1 MGAPGGSAVPNLAT
15 PTPPGVWPFR
25 VRLAVVTA
33 VGLAAIAVPEVGENH
48 VAVGLLLLVFAL
60 PMNLVVRRIT
70 RQANPAGWLDVVA
83 TLTASAA
90 AFIEPSVWPAAML
103 FQMLNAAGSVAF
115 LAPRWTFTLGAT
127 SMIPM
132 TAIAILHPGPSQVAM
147 LVVAGLVLPALILSS
162 NHKSEKDKAA
172 AESVRVLLERQHEIV
187 TRMSAMLIAVDD
199 PSLGPEAKVVDLID
213 RFGWVGNDGQ
223 TAIGQRFGDLMPAIA
238 NHPEVRKACANL
250 RSEPLVLDPIALPE
264 EDGTR
269 HVEVELFTLT
279 SGGAVLLIEDVSQRE
294 ASTAMV
300 RYQASHDQ
308 LTGLAN
314 RDELMERV
322 SAELTAKTEV
332 SLLLID
338 LNGFK
343 DINDTL
349 GHYAGD
355 ELLKIVSQRLQ
366 RAVRRDDIVARL
378 GGDEFAVLLSN
389 IETERL
395 TAMVEEISRRT
406 RESTIIGNASV
417 GTSASIG
424 VARAPL
430 DATDAEALLQ
440 CADIAMY
447 EAKRSQS
454 DYRFYEAALSTAP
467 ERLDLLA
474 EIAPAFER
482 GEMTAYVQPKVSVA
496 TGRVTGAE
504 VLMRWDHP
512 TRGVLAPASFLDI
525 VSVAGLLDE
534 LARHALWRAVQTAAE
549 VHPDI
554 SIAVNMSAVNLRR
567 VDLAE
572 QIDNALASHGV
583 APHRL
588 IVELTES
595 EVIDET
601 GVLHRT
607 LAQIA
612 ELGVG
617 ISVDDFGTG
626 YSSFSHL
633 RSLPLTELKIDQR
646 FVGGMVG
653 NRSDEVIVAS
663 MVELGHNLGLSVC
676 AEGVED
682 VATAQRLQELGCDVA
697 QGYFFGRPMP
707 ATDFARWLH
716 RTPDDDQPP
725 AVPLSASANMPN
737 SASTS

>member
-1 MGAPGGSAVPNLAT
+1 MCMTMGAPGGPAATTLAT
-15 PTPPGVWPFR
+15 RTPSGVWPFR
-25 VRLAVVTA
+25 MRMIVVTA
-33 VGLAAIAVPEVGENH
+33 VGLAAIAIPAVGENH
-48 VAVGLLLLVFAL
+48 VAVGLVLLLFAL
-60 PMNLVVRRIT
+60 PMQLVVRRIT
-70 RQANPAGWLDVVA
+70 RQVNPAGWLDIIA
-83 TLTASAA
+83 TLSASAA
-90 AFIEPSVWPAAML
+90 AFVEPSVWPAAML
-103 FQMLNAAGSVAF
+103 FQMLNAGGSVAF
-115 LAPRWTFTLGAT
+115 LAPRWTFSLGAA

-162 NHKSEKDKAA
+162 NHKSEKDKAS

-187 TRMSAMLIAVDD
+187 TRMSAMLIAIDD
-199 PSLGPEAKVVDLID
+199 PALGPEARIVDLVD
-213 RFGWVGNDGQ
+213 RFGWVGDGAE
-223 TAIGQRFGDLMPAIA
+223 TAIGQRFGELMPIIA
-238 NHPEVRKACANL
+238 NHPDVRKACANL
-250 RSEPLVLDPIALPE
+250 RSEPLVLDPIAVT
-264 EDGTR
+264 DQDQTR

-279 SGGAVLLIEDVSQRE
+279 SGGAVFLIEDVTERE

-314 RDELMERV
+314 RDELMERAA
-322 SAELTAKTEV
+322 SELLAKTEL

-366 RAVRRDDIVARL
+366 RSVRRGDVVARL
-378 GGDEFAVLLSN
+378 GGDEFAILLPT
-389 IETERL
+389 IETARL

-424 VARAPL
+424 VAQAPL

-512 TRGVLAPASFLDI
+512 TRGVLAPGSFLDI

-534 LARHALWRAVQTAAE
+534 LARQALWRAVQTAAE
-549 VHPDI
+549 IHEDLT
-554 SIAVNMSAVNLRR
+554 IAVNMSAVNLRR

-572 QIDNALASHGV
+572 QIGNALASHGV

-607 LAQIA
+607 LAEIA

-646 FVGGMVG
+646 FVGGMVK
-653 NRSDEVIVAS
+653 NRSDDVIVAS

-682 VATAQRLQELGCDVA
+682 ITTAQRLYELGCDMA

-716 RTPDDDQPP
+716 RSPESVLDSGSVLD
-725 AVPLSASANMPN
+725 
-737 SASTS
+737 